1 MNIFTKKDDTCL
13 IVKLIGEFD
22 MHSVPDFRKTIVKE
36 MESNN
41 LINLVLD
48 FNKVNFID
56 SSGLGAVLG
65 RYRELD
71 KKDGLI
77 VLVGLKP
84 QVRKIFKLSGML
96 KIINSYDSIHSAIN
110 DLKMGGSDYV

>member
-1 MNIFTKKDDTCL
+1 MNIFTKKDDICL
-13 IVKLIGEFD
+13 IVKLTGEFD
-22 MHSVPDFRKTIVKE
+22 MHSVPDFKKTIVKE

-48 FNKVNFID
+48 FSKVNFID

-71 KKDGLI
+71 KKAGLI
-77 VLVGLKP
+77 ALVGLKT
-84 QVRKIFKLSGML
+84 QVKKIFKLSGML
-96 KIINSYDSIHSAIN
+96 KIIDSYDSINSAIT
-110 DLKMGGSDYV
+110 DLKKGGSEYA